1 MFTTLHWVLLGSI
14 VVPMVTLLAIVW
26 ILRGI
31 RSLRQ
36 ERAPVSEML
45 LRPAG
50 ESLSREIEKMDE
62 QINDIFIWIFFGPAL
77 ITSMLLILNA
87 TPLAAII
94 VITAGIGVFIF
105 QAFRFVGLINRRR
118 DYRLGFAGERAV
130 AEELNQLMLDGC
142 RVFHDVPME
151 PYGNID
157 HVLVAPTGVY
167 AVETKA
173 RRKRKTSSG
182 KRDHQVVF
190 DGEKL
195 QFPSVT
201 DSTSLDQARQQAER
215 LRAFLS
221 SAVGESVEVQ
231 AILTFPGWFV
241 INRAKAGIKVLNPK
255 GIRAA
260 VINSRFPTLSKQL
273 NERIVE
279 KQRPAES
286 ITPTHFKVSS
296 PGFSSPMRRRLRLR
310 VADALLEDQ
319 GFLIRG
325 SQVRVLQGALLSIL
339 WRQVIPK
346 IDWTWEFVGNFC
358 LGNR

>member
-1 MFTTLHWVLLGSI
+1 MFTTLHLVLLGSLI
-14 VVPMVTLLAIVW
+14 VPMLTLLAVVW

-36 ERAPVSEML
+36 ERPPVSEKL

-50 ESLSREIEKMDE
+50 ESLRREIEKMDE
-62 QINDIFIWIFFGPAL
+62 QLNDIFIWTFFGPAL
-77 ITSMLLILNA
+77 MTSMLLVPN
-87 TPLAAII
+87 TSPVAAIVI
-94 VITAGIGVFIF
+94 ITAGVAAFVFMVWKLIH
-105 QAFRFVGLINRRR
+105 LINRRR

-173 RRKRKTSSG
+173 RRKRKTPSG
-182 KRDHQVVF
+182 KRDHEVVF

-195 QFPSVT
+195 QFPEAT
-201 DSTSLDQARQQAER
+201 DLSSLHQARQQADR

-231 AILTFPGWFV
+231 AILTFPGWFI
-241 INRAKAGIKVLNPK
+241 INRAKADIKVLNPK
-255 GIRAA
+255 AIRAA
-260 VINSRFPTLSKQL
+260 VINSRLPTLSKQM
-273 NERIVE
+273 NERIAH
-279 KQRPAES
+279 Q
-286 ITPTHFKVSS
+286 
-296 PGFSSPMRRRLRLR
+296 L
-310 VADALLEDQ
+310 DQ
-319 GFLIRG
+319 KCRDI
-325 SQVRVLQGALLSIL
+325 
-339 WRQVIPK
+339 
-346 IDWTWEFVGNFC
+346 EF
-358 LGNR
+358 